1 MKKVLIITYY
11 WPPAGG
17 IGVLRCL
24 KFAKYLRNYG
34 WEPMVYT
41 AENAQYPYL
50 DPDNETD
57 IPPNLTV
64 IKRPILEPFNMFK
77 ALTGRKKDAPMSNP
91 LVARDKKPG
100 ALEKLAVWIRGNFFI
115 PDARAL
121 WIRPSVRFLTRYLK
135 ENPVDALLSDGP
147 PHTNTMIACK
157 LSQKLG
163 IPWLADFQDPWT
175 QVDYYQLFKITP
187 WADRIHKGQEQEV
200 FQTAHKITIASPH
213 WKEDLHSI
221 GAKNVEVI
229 FWGYD
234 EDDFKAL
241 KPVGKQKFRILH
253 AGILGL
259 DRLPDK
265 VFRALQRLC
274 NEVPGFKADLQI
286 DLYGMVDYSI
296 KESIATHRLEDC
308 THYKGTIDRRSVLKE
323 IINADLLLLPL
334 NKSANILGRIPGKLF
349 EYLRSFVPILC
360 LGPAKSDVSQ
370 VIQELEAG
378 ETFGYDDA
386 EGIRH
391 FLYKNYLRFREGK
404 ENSIPRKDISKYS
417 VAAQTQ
423 KIAHFLNE
431 ITLKTKS

>member
-24 KFAKYLRNYG
+24 KFAKYLRDYG
-34 WEPMVYT
+34 WEPIVYT

-100 ALEKLAVWIRGNFFI
+100 ALENLMIWIRGNFFI

-187 WADRIHKGQEQEV
+187 WADRIHKRQEQEV
-200 FQTAHKITIASPH
+200 FQTAHKTTIASPH
-213 WKEDLHSI
+213 WKEDLQSI

-234 EDDFKAL
+234 EDDFKTL
-241 KPVGKQKFRILH
+241 KPAGTPKFRILH

-265 VFRALQRLC
+265 VFRALQILC
-274 NEVPGFKADLQI
+274 KEVPGFKADLQI

-296 KESIATHRLEDC
+296 KESIATHQLEDC
-308 THYKGTIDRRSVLKE
+308 TQYKGTIDRRSVLKE
-323 IINADLLLLPL
+323 IVNAHLLLLPL

-360 LGPAKSDVSQ
+360 LGPAESDVSQ
-370 VIQELEAG
+370 VIQELGAG

-386 EGIRH
+386 EGIQH
-391 FLYKNYLRFREGK
+391 FIYKNYLRFREGK
-404 ENSIPRKDISKYS
+404 ENSISTKDISKYS
-417 VAAQTQ
+417 VASQTQ

-431 ITLKTKS
+431 ITSRVP